1 MLLCVCKICPWLN
14 KRRVADGR
22 LSVKAY
28 ANAAKHEESC
38 MSTEVINSPAGAEQS
53 QDINRPAPISPVR
66 KHSAAPFGYPRD
78 FLDNRFVYLAISPR
92 ARGLSIG
99 VNLNPDGK
107 CNFNCLYCD
116 VDRTIPRPDAVI
128 DCDIAALELAQTL
141 QLVHSGGLKRHAPYA
156 TLPDEL
162 LELRHVAL
170 SGDAEP
176 TTSPRFLEA
185 VETVVHVRARG
196 LFPFF
201 KIVLITNA
209 SGLDLPEVQA
219 GINLLTAKD
228 EVWAKL
234 DAGTQEYMEKVNQPT
249 ISLQKVLANI
259 LATAR
264 KRAVIIQSLFSSVD
278 GSAPSQHEISEY
290 AQRLSEL
297 KQAGANIPLVQIY
310 SATRPVATDR
320 VEHLPL
326 RTMSDIAAAVRSI
339 SGLRA
344 EVF

>member
-1 MLLCVCKICPWLN
+1 MSIEVT
-14 KRRVADGR
+14 
-22 LSVKAY
+22 VK
-28 ANAAKHEESC
+28 
-38 MSTEVINSPAGAEQS
+38 PAEAIQS
-53 QDINRPAPISPVR
+53 QDVKRPAPKTAIR
-66 KHSAAPFGYPRD
+66 KQPIAPFGYPRD
-78 FLDNRFVYLAISPR
+78 FLDHRFVYLAISPR

-116 VDRTIPRPDAVI
+116 VDRTIVRRDPVI
-128 DCDIAALELAQTL
+128 DCEVAAAELEQTL

-162 LELRHVAL
+162 LKLRHVAL
-170 SGDAEP
+170 SGDGEP
-176 TTSPRFLEA
+176 TTSPRFQEA

-209 SGLDLPEVQA
+209 SGLDLPEVQS
-219 GINLLTAKD
+219 GLNLLTAKD

-234 DAGTQEYMEKVNQPT
+234 DAGTQEYMEKVNQTAVP
-249 ISLQKVLANI
+249 LQKILGNI
-259 LATAR
+259 LTIAK

-278 GSAPSQHEISEY
+278 GFAPTQHEISEY
-290 AQRLSEL
+290 AQRLREL
-297 KQAGANIPLVQIY
+297 KEAGANIPLVQIY
-310 SATRPVATDR
+310 SATRPIATER
-320 VEHLPL
+320 VQHLPL
-326 RTMSDIAAAVRSI
+326 RTMSDIAATVRSL